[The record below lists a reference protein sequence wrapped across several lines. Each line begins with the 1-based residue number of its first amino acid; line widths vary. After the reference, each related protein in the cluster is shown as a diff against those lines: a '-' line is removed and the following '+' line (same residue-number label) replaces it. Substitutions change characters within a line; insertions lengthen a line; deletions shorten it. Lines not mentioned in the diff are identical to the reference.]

1 MNGLL
6 IWFEQHQVLTD
17 SGAADFTSTNGTPR
31 LRKIGLKARGNASR
45 AVSTSIGSGFP
56 TA

>member
-6 IWFEQHQVLTD
+6 IWFEHQVLTD
-17 SGAADFTSTNGTPR
+17 SGAADFTRTNGTPR
-31 LRKIGLKARGNASR
+31 LRKIGLKARGNAGR